1 MCLQMY
7 VILCYVGICVK
18 CVNIYTV
25 QTKEAKFWLVT
36 FWRSGGQK
44 VTGSGVTDGNVTAF
58 TEF

>member
-1 MCLQMY
+1 MWH
-7 VILCYVGICVK
+7 VNVGP
-18 CVNIYTV
+18 V
-25 QTKEAKFWLVT
+25 QTKQAKFWLVT